1 MPEQA
6 LCESAQETEIVSR
19 PAAGAGWA
27 NLRCLVLLALLAVG
41 LRVWQITHTEV
52 ASRDSISYIRIAWQL
67 EHGGWRDVLAH
78 APQHP
83 AYPLSVLAMSMPV
96 RHYLPEDLPRAWQ
109 LSAQLASA
117 LASVLLVV
125 PMFFLGRELFDR
137 RVAFW
142 ACLLFQCL
150 PTSGKVMGDGL
161 SDTLFLL
168 FACCGLWLVCMAL
181 RRGSWVLFALTGLAG
196 GLAYLTRPEGALIV
210 GVAGLVLLGVQINR
224 RWRRAWRHVL
234 MSGAALSAVAL
245 AVMTPYMMVIGGVTV
260 KNTPNLMMNQQR
272 PDADWEG
279 QLRPSSPPKTDNRQS
294 RGTTTGSTLFAIWW
308 VPTEE
313 QVRVVL
319 KDVKT
324 PQDFANL
331 RPPSRYGWA
340 IKAVYVELSKGF
352 FYVAWLPAL
361 LGLVWFRDRFRFVP
375 GMWVVLLVCLALT
388 GLLFRVAEKM
398 GYLSDRHFLLV
409 ILCGSYFAVATLLVL
424 GEKLALGAIR
434 LRPALAGRPWMNT
447 RVWGAA
453 LPLLLILTP
462 LPRTLQ
468 KLHGDRAGFRS
479 VGEWLAQHIPAGDF
493 IEDPYCWTYYY
504 AGRVFLEGCT
514 GLPVTQPPCFY
525 IVLEESKNRHPHL
538 VSLLMASNHVE
549 QREGSQI
556 IHEREV
562 RRGKET
568 VKIAVWKVPGPYQ
581 WAPLPALPGQSR

>member
-1 MPEQA
+1 
-6 LCESAQETEIVSR
+6 V
-19 PAAGAGWA
+19 WA
-27 NLRCLVLLALLAVG
+27 DLGCLTLLVLLAVG
-41 LRVWQITHTEV
+41 LRGWQITHTEV

-67 EHGGWRDVLAH
+67 EQGSWRDVLAH

-83 AYPLSVLAMSMPV
+83 AYPLSVLAISRPV
-96 RHYLPEDLPRAWQ
+96 RHYLPDDLPRAWQ

-117 LASVLLVV
+117 LASVLLVL
-125 PMFFLGRELFDR
+125 PMFYLGRELFDR

-168 FACCGLWLVCMAL
+168 FACTGLLLACLAL
-181 RRGSWVLFALTGLAG
+181 RRNSGVLFALTGLVG

-210 GVAGLVLLGVQINR
+210 GVAGLVLLGVQVNR
-224 RWRRAWRHVL
+224 RWRRSWHRVL
-234 MSGAALSAVAL
+234 INGAALSAAAL
-245 AVMTPYMMVIGGVTV
+245 VVMTPYMMVIGGVTV
-260 KNTPNLMMNQQR
+260 KNTPNIMMNQQR

-279 QLRPSSPPKTDNRQS
+279 RLRPSSPPGTDNRQS

-308 VPTEE
+308 KPSQQQIEE
-313 QVRVVL
+313 ALQN
-319 KDVKT
+319 VKT
-324 PQDFANL
+324 PQDLANL
-331 RPPSRYGWA
+331 QPPSRYLWA
-340 IKAVYVELSKGF
+340 LGAVGIELSKGF

-361 LGLVWFRDRFRFVP
+361 LGLVWFRDRFRLVP
-375 GMWVVLLVCLALT
+375 GLWVVLLVCLTLT

-398 GYLSDRHFLLV
+398 GYLSDRHFLLM
-409 ILCGSYFAVATLLVL
+409 ILCGSYFAAATLLVL
-424 GEKLALGAIR
+424 GEKLALGMVR
-434 LRPALAGRPWMNT
+434 LWPALSGRRWMDR
-447 RVWGAA
+447 RVWAAA
-453 LPLLLILTP
+453 LPLLLVLSP

-479 VGEWLAQHIPAGDF
+479 VGEWLAQHIPPGDF
-493 IEDPYCWTYYY
+493 IEDPYCWTYYH

-514 GLPVTQPPCFY
+514 GLPATQPACFY
-525 IVLEESKNRHPHL
+525 VVLEESQNRHPHL
-538 VSLLMASNHVE
+538 VSLHMAIVHAM
-549 QREGSQI
+549 QQKGSQI

-581 WAPLPALPGQSR
+581 WVPLPALAGQSQ